1 MARHWAGAGLLDTRR
16 TIETPE
22 GVALG
27 VRVAGP
33 VPRMLAFLLDL
44 LLRGAIYFVAAL
56 PLACLGETGMGLLLL
71 LTFALEWF
79 YPVYFEVWRRGATPG
94 KRSLG
99 LQVVH
104 QDGTTVGLPA
114 SLLRNLM
121 RFADFLPLAYG
132 IGLLFMTFD
141 KDFRRLGDLA
151 AGTLV
156 VYREA
161 SAADARPAPVEPL
174 LPAVALTQD
183 DQRAIL
189 SFSERAPQ
197 WTAERAA
204 ELASLAQP
212 LTGLREG
219 ASASALHGIAAWIRS
234 RR

>member
-1 MARHWAGAGLLDTRR
+1 
-16 TIETPE
+16 
-22 GVALG
+22 
-27 VRVAGP
+27 
-33 VPRMLAFLLDL
+33 MLAFLLDL
-44 LLRGAIYFVAAL
+44 MLRGAIYFVAAM
-56 PLACLGETGMGLLLL
+56 PLACLGETGIGLLLL
-71 LTFALEWF
+71 LMFALEWF

-104 QDGTTVGLPA
+104 HDGTTVGLPA

-121 RFADFLPLAYG
+121 RFADFLPVAYG
-132 IGLLFMTFD
+132 LGLLFMTFD

-161 SAADARPAPVEPL
+161 SPQAPKAAAIEPL
-174 LPAVALTQD
+174 LPAFPLTQE
-183 DQRAIL
+183 DQLAIV

-204 ELASLAQP
+204 ELATLARP
-212 LTGLREG
+212 LTGLREA
-219 ASASALHGIAAWIRS
+219 ASVSALHGIAAWIRS

>member
-1 MARHWAGAGLLDTRR
+1 MSRTLSGEGLLDTRR

-33 VPRMLAFLLDL
+33 VPRMLAFLLDM
-44 LLRGAIYFVAAL
+44 LLRGAIYFIAAM
-56 PLACLGETGMGLLLL
+56 PLACLGETGIGLLLL
-71 LTFALEWF
+71 LLFALEWF

-104 QDGTTVGLPA
+104 HDGTTVGLPA

-121 RFADFLPLAYG
+121 RFADFLPMAYG
-132 IGLLFMTFD
+132 LGLLFMAFD

-161 SAADARPAPVEPL
+161 EAKPAKLAAVEPL
-174 LPAVALTQD
+174 LPACPLTQD
-183 DQRAIL
+183 DQLAIL

-197 WTAERAA
+197 WTPERTA
-204 ELASLAQP
+204 ELASLATA

-219 ASASALHGIAAWIRS
+219 ASAGALHGIAAWIRS

>member
-1 MARHWAGAGLLDTRR
+1 MARTLSGAGLLDTLR

-22 GVALG
+22 GVSLG

-44 LLRGAIYFVAAL
+44 MLRSAIYFMAAI
-56 PLACLGETGMGLLLL
+56 PLACLGETGLGLLLL
-71 LTFALEWF
+71 VIFALEWF

-114 SLLRNLM
+114 SLLRNLL
-121 RFADFLPLAYG
+121 RFADFLPMVYG
-132 IGLLFMTFD
+132 LGLLFMTFD
-141 KDFRRLGDLA
+141 EDFRRLGDLA

-161 SAADARPAPVEPL
+161 GPGDAKPASTEPL
-174 LPAVALTQD
+174 LPAFALTQD

-197 WTAERAA
+197 WTTERAA
-204 ELASLAQP
+204 ELASLAAP